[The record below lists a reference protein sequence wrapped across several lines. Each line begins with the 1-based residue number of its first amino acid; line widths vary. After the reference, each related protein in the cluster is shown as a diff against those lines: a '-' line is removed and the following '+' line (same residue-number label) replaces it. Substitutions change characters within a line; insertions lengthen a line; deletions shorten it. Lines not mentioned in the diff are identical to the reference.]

1 MNGILSIS
9 PWEICHPECMT
20 THGSAQTTAAPE
32 QSSVALGT
40 AGWGGGWGVEPLDE
54 GAWAEAERAARE
66 ALTAALAAGLTTVD
80 TADIYAHGRS
90 EETLGRLLAADPG
103 LRTRIRL
110 QTKCGIMIGGSPL
123 YGVDGAP
130 AADSTRYDGSAAHLR
145 RAVAGSLERLRTDHV
160 DTLIIHRPDPLTRP
174 DETVQAYLEL
184 RTAGSVGSLGLS
196 NMGVAWVRRFDDAL
210 RAATGGAEGIACL
223 QIELGLHHRG
233 LVESAVLANHPET
246 AERAVVGEAA
256 GLAELCAERGIA
268 LQAWG
273 SLGQGRYTRAADQT
287 APQDRAAAERVSEIA
302 GRLGVSGEAV
312 VLAWLLKLP
321 WSIQPVVGTMDP
333 DRLRAAASAALAAER
348 LSSEDWYRLWT
359 AARGAP
365 LP

>member
-1 MNGILSIS
+1 MNNALE
-9 PWEICHPECMT
+9 P
-20 THGSAQTTAAPE
+20 SA
-32 QSSVALGT
+32 VALGT

-54 GAWAEAERAARE
+54 GAWAEAERVASD
-66 ALTAALAAGLTTVD
+66 ALAAALEAGITTVD

-90 EETLGRLLAADPG
+90 EQTLGRLLAADSG
-103 LRTRIRL
+103 LRERIRL

-123 YGVDGAP
+123 YGVDS
-130 AADSTRYDGSAAHLR
+130 AAAVESTRYHGGADHVR
-145 RAVAGSLERLRTDHV
+145 RAVTDSLERLHTDHV

-174 DETVQAYLEL
+174 EETVEAYLEL
-184 RTAGSVGSLGLS
+184 ASAGSVGSLGLS

-210 RAATGGAEGIACL
+210 RAATGGEEGIACL

-233 LVESAVLANHPET
+233 LVESAVLVNHPDS
-246 AERAVVGEAA
+246 ADRAVVGEAG

-273 SLGQGRYTRAADQT
+273 SLGQGRYTRGTEQAADQ
-287 APQDRAAAERVSEIA
+287 DREAAAVVAEIA
-302 GRLGVSGEAV
+302 GRLEVSGEAV

-321 WSIQPVVGTMDP
+321 WRIQPVVGTVNP
-333 DRLRAAASAALAAER
+333 DRLRAAAQAPVAADRMDSL
-348 LSSEDWYRLWT
+348 DWYRLWT